1 MAEMAALIAFGVGM
15 FVVIAYIVDHKVK
28 SGKFKIRAAIRR
40 GVLILGRG
48 VGAIL
53 VKMLP
58 NVSSSVVR
66 VAKKVKSR

>member
-1 MAEMAALIAFGVGM
+1 MAEMDALIAFGVGM
-15 FVVIAYIVDHKVK
+15 LVVIAYIVDHKLK
-28 SGKFKIRAAIRR
+28 SGKFKISSAFRR
-40 GVLILGRG
+40 GVLMIGRG

-58 NVSSSVVR
+58 NVSSGVVR